1 MKILILA
8 DTNLLSDSRIRRHIF
23 SLKDEYELI
32 VTGTENPNIDDNI
45 TFIDCSKKAISEEIL
60 QEKRKILRERIKNE
74 KYDEVYWNE
83 SYIIE
88 LYNTLKEYKF
98 DLVMAND
105 ISMVPLG
112 VRLAK
117 ENNAK
122 IIADMHE
129 YAPKEFEDLEE
140 WRRVKQKYIY
150 YLCNTY
156 LIQCDEIITVTKGIA
171 KEYEKEFNIEV
182 RNIITNAPK
191 YKELNVKKTRQNN
204 IRIVYHGAMNKSRH
218 LEYLVDIV
226 DRLDDRF
233 KLYFYLIE
241 TNNKDEYS
249 KKLIKKIEN
258 SKKCLLKRAVSP
270 EEIVEEIHKYDIGIF
285 FLKPVNFNYQYALP
299 NKFFEFIQARL
310 AVPIGPSIEMKNY
323 IDKYNCGIISD
334 DFSCESMIDKLNNL
348 TADDIDNYKINCCK
362 LSEEENYEKNSVIL
376 KNIVMNLLKD

>member
-1 MKILILA
+1 M
-8 DTNLLSDSRIRRHIF
+8 
-23 SLKDEYELI
+23 
-32 VTGTENPNIDDNI
+32 
-45 TFIDCSKKAISEEIL
+45 
-60 QEKRKILRERIKNE
+60 
-74 KYDEVYWNE
+74 
-83 SYIIE
+83 
-88 LYNTLKEYKF
+88 
-98 DLVMAND
+98 
-105 ISMVPLG
+105 
-112 VRLAK
+112 
-117 ENNAK
+117 
-122 IIADMHE
+122 
-129 YAPKEFEDLEE
+129 
-140 WRRVKQKYIY
+140 KQKYIY

-171 KEYEKEFNIEV
+171 KEYEKEFNIEI

-310 AVPIGPSIEMKNY
+310 AVAIGPSIEMKNY